1 MRIVRKQYFVN
12 PRLQLPLILSAN
24 VLALISVS
32 LILTLNAYTQ
42 AHLQNYIFELNL
54 PPGHRFSEVLA
65 QREADYARMC
75 LWIGIAQFVIFNLT
89 AIFLAHRIAG
99 PLHRLERHLRDVG
112 DGGKPTDVS
121 FRKGDLYQ
129 QLAVACNKVMARLR
143 ATAAKS

>member
-1 MRIVRKQYFVN
+1 MRVVRKQYFVN

-24 VLALISVS
+24 VLALVSVS

-42 AHLQNYIFELNL
+42 AQLQSYVFALNL
-54 PPGHRFSEVLA
+54 PPDHAFSELLA
-65 QREADYARMC
+65 RREADYARMC
-75 LWIGIAQFVIFNLT
+75 LWVGIAQFVIFNAA

-99 PLHRLERHLRDVG
+99 PLYRLERHLEGVG
-112 DGGKPTDVS
+112 EGREPTDVK

-129 QLAVACNKVMARLR
+129 QLAEACNKVMARLR

>member
-89 AIFLAHRIAG
+89 AIFLAHR
-99 PLHRLERHLRDVG
+99 R
-112 DGGKPTDVS
+112 S
-121 FRKGDLYQ
+121 Q
-129 QLAVACNKVMARLR
+129 QR
-143 ATAAKS
+143 ATVSEPMLIRRRTSYLGSGAYTR

>member
-12 PRLQLPLILSAN
+12 PRFQLALILGAN

-54 PPGHRFSEVLA
+54 PPDHRFSQVLA

-75 LWIGIAQFVIFNLT
+75 LWIGIGQFVVFNLA
-89 AIFLAHRIAG
+89 AIFLSHRIAG
-99 PLHRLERHLRDVG
+99 PLHRLQRHLREVG
-112 DGGKPTDVS
+112 EGREPTDVN

-129 QLAVACNKVMARLR
+129 PLAVACNTVMARLR
-143 ATAAKS
+143 ATAAKQ